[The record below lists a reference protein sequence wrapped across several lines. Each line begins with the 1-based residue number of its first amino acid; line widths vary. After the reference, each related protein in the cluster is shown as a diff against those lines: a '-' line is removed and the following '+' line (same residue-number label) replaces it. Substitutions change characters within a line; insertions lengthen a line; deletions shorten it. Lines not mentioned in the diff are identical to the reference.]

1 MVFFDIILPNKK
13 YVELV
18 RGLYK
23 YTVILIIFHILIS
36 LSRNGKTINFGF
48 GGNIFNENFVNT
60 FCIFLISY
68 LSFMLIFNELILI
81 N

>member
-23 YTVILIIFHILIS
+23 YSIILIVFHILMS
-36 LSRNGKTINFGF
+36 LSRNGKPINFGF
-48 GGNIFNENFVNT
+48 GGNILNENFLNT
-60 FCIFLISY
+60 FFIFLISY
-68 LSFMLIFNELILI
+68 LSFMLIFNELISI